1 MRSIIKVLTG
11 VLLALVVFVP
21 VRTSWAHEYTPAE
34 KKMIDA
40 AYRDAHWTTVAA
52 AACIG
57 AYSPENAPEFG
68 YLRDYGWKIV
78 PHKVKKG
85 KLEANFIVAKNKT
98 RRGRDVY
105 IVAFR
110 GSASKSDW
118 TVNLNTDKV
127 PYGGRSLEEF
137 IEYAGRSET
146 DKTVPM
152 VHKGFN
158 DYVNTVLE
166 TMVDTNDD
174 GIDEVLFNEILA
186 NTDTRVLLT
195 GHSLGGA
202 VATLLAERLVSMGI
216 DKDRV
221 PVITFGAPAIGNAA
235 FAEVYGDKIDLRRIT
250 NNADPVPGSL
260 QTFFGG
266 YKQFGKHHKYNLS
279 RKLSDF
285 QHDMGMYFDYSMREY
300 YAALDKAEAAGVRE
314 KLPMQK
320 LEGTEPL
327 VAVWIGSSLEV
338 DKRDYVP
345 DIKRFIMNEY
355 QMMLPRYVIVDTETK
370 LYDDSVY
377 AMEKF
382 YQKARE
388 LGADYILIAEIDGRV
403 LNDREKWY
411 INMNQSV
418 FTVDGRLITMNSFAR
433 FVSPVSGNIQATT
446 FVLEQSREELKKHLT
461 FVRLDQHASPRRL

>member
-1 MRSIIKVLTG
+1 MRSIIKVLTC

-137 IEYAGRSET
+137 IEYAGHSEK

-221 PVITFGAPAIGNAA
+221 PVITFGSPAIGNAA

-314 KLPMQK
+314 KLPM
-320 LEGTEPL
+320 
-327 VAVWIGSSLEV
+327 
-338 DKRDYVP
+338 
-345 DIKRFIMNEY
+345 
-355 QMMLPRYVIVDTETK
+355 
-370 LYDDSVY
+370 
-377 AMEKF
+377 
-382 YQKARE
+382 
-388 LGADYILIAEIDGRV
+388 
-403 LNDREKWY
+403 
-411 INMNQSV
+411 
-418 FTVDGRLITMNSFAR
+418 
-433 FVSPVSGNIQATT
+433 
-446 FVLEQSREELKKHLT
+446 
-461 FVRLDQHASPRRL
+461 